1 MMDDLGYDGQEGGG
15 HWATAAATHRPLETR
30 RRFLEISS
38 HKESLFSLDDEIM
51 EMIVL
56 IVTDLFLGV
65 SLMRFVVVICYDMSQ
80 CSVLSPSPGVRLGA
94 NCTSAHLQL
103 SSWGPSGVAAQ

>member
-1 MMDDLGYDGQEGGG
+1 MTVRRAGVTGPQQQQHTVHLK
-15 HWATAAATHRPLETR
+15 LEV

-65 SLMRFVVVICYDMSQ
+65 SLMRFVVVISYDMSQ